1 VLSFSL
7 PNNDALPIGLDIG
20 HGWIKMV
27 QFAQG
32 EKMSVRAAQKLR
44 IDDEPV
50 DDPQKYREKVIA
62 AVRQLLTKDRFQGR
76 NVVTALANENL
87 QITSL
92 RLAQM
97 SEEETYRAVMDEAA
111 GRFKFN
117 SDSDVVRYMPVGQAR
132 QGDEL
137 KNEFVLFAAGGQVVR
152 EHIEMLREADL
163 VPVGLDTVAC
173 ALFRGIDRLFRRE
186 EDLQR
191 TLVFLDVGKC
201 YTTVVFGRG
210 GEIAFVKEIPIGTQ
224 RFDEEIA
231 DKLAISV
238 PEAQLLRAALRAE
251 RSAEE
256 QSDENLPR
264 EEDNFTGETSTDSKT
279 AVQTSLDVST
289 RQVIVDAV
297 TNVSQQLAR
306 EISLCFKYY
315 TVTFRGKRVERAIF
329 SGGGTYENTLVNVLR
344 RQLMVDVEIA
354 EPFRGFNTSGVS
366 LASDRKGELCEWTVA
381 VGLALKGLER

>member
-1 VLSFSL
+1 MLSFSL

-27 QFAQG
+27 QLAQG

-87 QITSL
+87 EITSL

-97 SEEETYRAVMDEAA
+97 SEQETHKAVMDEAA
-111 GRFKFN
+111 GRFSLDPDN
-117 SDSDVVRYMPVGQAR
+117 DVVRYMPVGLAR
-132 QGDEL
+132 QGDEV

-163 VPVGLDTVAC
+163 VSVGLDTVAC

-231 DKLAISV
+231 DKLAVTVS
-238 PEAQLLRAALRAE
+238 EAQLLRAALRAE
-251 RSAEE
+251 KTTEE
-256 QSDENLPR
+256 QS
-264 EEDNFTGETSTDSKT
+264 EDGRQKDDNSFAGESSTAQNT

-315 TVTFRGKRVERAIF
+315 IVTFRGKRVERAVF

-354 EPFRGFNTSGVS
+354 EPFRGLNTSGVN
-366 LASDRKGELCEWTVA
+366 LVSDRKGELCEWTVA
-381 VGLALKGLER
+381 VGLALKGPEQ